1 MSGAASCREI
11 RHALGVYVLGAI
23 DPADRAQVDEH
34 LATCPECREEL
45 AGLAGLPALL
55 RRVPQAEA
63 ERLAEIDPADPPAG
77 DKPPEE
83 LLPPVLARMAHARR
97 VRRWRE
103 LAAAAAVVV
112 LALGAGAAGAT
123 LLQSGSATP
132 PSAGQVAQGHGWQT
146 VSTTDAVTGARLTVK
161 YLPRSWGT
169 LMSVRVSGV
178 PAGTI
183 CGFQITDTHGHR
195 WLVGGW
201 RVGYQE
207 GWYPASTSLAD
218 ANLHSFQVTSGGRV
232 LATVNAA

>member
-63 ERLAEIDPADPPAG
+63 ERLAEIDPADPPAEE
-77 DKPPEE
+77 KPPEE
-83 LLPPVLARMAHARR
+83 LLPPVLARMAQARR

-123 LLQSGSATP
+123 LAQSGSATP
-132 PSAGQVAQGHGWQT
+132 PSAGQVAAGHNWQT
-146 VSTTDAVTGARLTVK
+146 VSTTDAATGAHLTVK
-161 YLPRSWGT
+161 YSPRSWGT
-169 LMSVRVSGV
+169 LMSVHVSGI

-183 CGFQITDTHGHR
+183 CEMQVTDTHGQR
-195 WLVGGW
+195 WMVGGW
-201 RVGYQE
+201 KVNYQ

-218 ANLHSFQVTSGGRV
+218 ANLHSFEVTSGGKV
-232 LATVNAA
+232 LASVNAA

>member
-77 DKPPEE
+77 EKPPEE
-83 LLPPVLARMAHARR
+83 LLPPVLARMAQARR

-123 LLQSGSATP
+123 LVQSGSATP
-132 PSAGQVAQGHGWQT
+132 PSAGHVAEGHAWQT
-146 VSTTDAVTGARLTVK
+146 VSTTDAATGASLTVK
-161 YLPRSWGT
+161 YTPRSWGT
-169 LMSVRVSGV
+169 LMSVRVSGI
-178 PAGTI
+178 PAGTV
-183 CGFQITDTHGHR
+183 CEFQVTDAGGHR
-195 WLVGGW
+195 WVVGSW
-201 RVGYQE
+201 RVSYQ
-207 GWYPASTSLAD
+207 GWYPASTALAD
-218 ANLHSFQVTSGGRV
+218 ANLHSFEVTSGGKV
-232 LATVNAA
+232 IASVNAA